1 MPVGPLCRLCS
12 APLPSD
18 IRWCT
23 TCYTPVTLYSRR
35 EPLHEAGGYVGAP
48 TPTPRTSRWRAGAT
62 TFGPAGR
69 IAITVALLAAFPWG
83 GVDGLSAVSALQLY
97 FLLGWV
103 FLATL
108 VLRHVWRRE
117 RVADDAPPSWVERF
131 RVRHPLL
138 GSRVTLGRRGLVLV
152 AVTAASVAMIAWV
165 NLDDVDR
172 YVWASLAIVTGVA
185 AFLAVWNEL

>member
-1 MPVGPLCRLCS
+1 MPIGSLCRSCG
-12 APLPSD
+12 APLPAD

-35 EPLHEAGGYVGAP
+35 EPLHEVGGYVSAP

-69 IAITVALLAAFPWG
+69 IAITVVLLALFPWG
-83 GVDGLSAVSALQLY
+83 GVGGLSAASALQLY
-97 FLLGWV
+97 FLLGWA

-117 RVADDAPPSWVERF
+117 RVPDDAPPSWVERF
-131 RVRHPLL
+131 RVRHPRL
-138 GSRVTLGRRGLVLV
+138 GSRVELGPTGLVLITLIAVSV
-152 AVTAASVAMIAWV
+152 AVIAWV